1 MTPSQRLA
9 ISSTPPG
16 EPISEHGHANKSR
29 LVLVRHGQ
37 TEWSLNGRHTSVTD
51 LPLTAAG
58 EQEAVAIKDLL
69 NGHPFGLVMSSPRER
84 AIRTA
89 QLAGYGDQVVIDEDL
104 AEFDYGAYEGLTTP
118 QIIEQRGLG
127 WNLWRN
133 GVPAGAT
140 PGESAADVQKRAKR
154 VIARALEVMWQG
166 NDVIAFAHGHFLRA
180 VAAAWLGLRPVD
192 AQAFQLSTATVSVL
206 GFEHAQPVVVRWNTP
221 PGVFR
226 LPSPEAP

>member
-1 MTPSQRLA
+1 MSPNIRLTVR
-9 ISSTPPG
+9 STRPG
-16 EPISEHGHANKSR
+16 EPISEHGSANKAR

-37 TEWSLNGRHTSVTD
+37 TEWSLSGKHTSVTD

-58 EQEAVAIKDLL
+58 EAEAAGIAEVL
-69 NGHPFGLVMSSPRER
+69 NGHRFGLVLSSPRQR

-89 QLAGYGDQVVIDEDL
+89 ELAGYGPQVELDEDL

-118 QIIEQRGLG
+118 QIIEQRGAN

-140 PGESAADVQKRAKR
+140 PGESAADVQVRAKR
-154 VIARALEVMWQG
+154 VIARALETMWDG
-166 NDVIAFAHGHFLRA
+166 KDVICFAHGHFLRA
-180 VAAAWLGLRPVD
+180 MAAAWLGLRPVD
-192 AQAFQLSTATVSVL
+192 AQAFQLATATISVL

-221 PGVFR
+221 PGMLQF
-226 LPSPEAP
+226 PAS

>member
-1 MTPSQRLA
+1 MSPNIRLTVR
-9 ISSTPPG
+9 STRPG
-16 EPISEHGHANKSR
+16 EPISEHGAANKAR

-37 TEWSLNGRHTSVTD
+37 TEWSLSGRHTSVTD

-58 EQEAVAIKDLL
+58 EAEAAGIAEVL
-69 NGHPFGLVMSSPRER
+69 NGHSFGLVLSSPRQR

-89 QLAGYGDQVVIDEDL
+89 ELAGYGDQVELDEDL

-118 QIIEQRGLG
+118 QIIEQRGAN

-140 PGESAADVQKRAKR
+140 PGESAADVQVRAKR
-154 VIARALEVMWQG
+154 VIARALETMWDG
-166 NDVIAFAHGHFLRA
+166 RDVICFAHGHFLRA
-180 VAAAWLGLRPVD
+180 MAAAWLGLRPVD
-192 AQAFQLSTATVSVL
+192 AQAFQLATATVSVL

-221 PGVFR
+221 PGILQFP
-226 LPSPEAP
+226 PS

>member
-1 MTPSQRLA
+1 MSPTVRLTVR
-9 ISSTPPG
+9 STPPG
-16 EPISEHGHANKSR
+16 EPFSEHGGANKAR

-37 TEWSLNGRHTSVTD
+37 TEWSLSGKHTSVTD

-58 EQEAVAIKDLL
+58 EQEAAGIAGVL
-69 NGHPFGLVMSSPRER
+69 NGHPFGLVLSSPRQR
-84 AIRTA
+84 ALRTA
-89 QLAGYGDQVVIDEDL
+89 ELAGYGDQVEIDEDL

-118 QIIEQRGLG
+118 QIIEQRGAN

-140 PGESAADVQKRAKR
+140 PGESAADVQRRAKR
-154 VIARALEVMWQG
+154 VIARALQTMWRG
-166 NDVIAFAHGHFLRA
+166 EDVICFAHGHFLRA

-192 AQAFQLSTATVSVL
+192 AQAFSLATATVSVL

-221 PGVFR
+221 PGVLQF
-226 LPSPEAP
+226 PPAQPA